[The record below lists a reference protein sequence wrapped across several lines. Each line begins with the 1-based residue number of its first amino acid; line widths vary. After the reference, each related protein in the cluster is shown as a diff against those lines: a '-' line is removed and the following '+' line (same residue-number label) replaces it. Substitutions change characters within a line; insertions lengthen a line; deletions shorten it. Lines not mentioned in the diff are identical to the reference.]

1 MSFRFDRQTNVSSFG
16 RNLLLFLELTYLTF
30 LILTLKNMLRKLFGS
45 NLHKKREDGEAGA
58 PQQQQPPASSFTAW
72 SQQELAAKK
81 KHKQQASSPS
91 PQNQNVLHDASTGW
105 MVAPDVNPP
114 RRSGRER
121 SSTTITID
129 GHTILKQNNYVVQG
143 GDYVFGSNATVDQ
156 QEVVKPPPKKKAKT
170 TTTSK
175 QPKQP
180 SQVQRLRQA
189 HNHRVMEAKQ
199 SKHLL
204 QQSFL
209 KQHVDRLQPF
219 IEPKVL
225 TQLQSVKSY
234 KYQAISIQDQPKL
247 IQTAVLR
254 DYQLLGL
261 QFLVNLHRQNVPMI
275 LGDEMG
281 LVRHFT
287 KSLYLL
293 PGRT

>member
-1 MSFRFDRQTNVSSFG
+1 
-16 RNLLLFLELTYLTF
+16 
-30 LILTLKNMLRKLFGS
+30 MLRKLFGS
-45 NLHKKREDGEAGA
+45 NLHQKRDASSGD
-58 PQQQQPPASSFTAW
+58 QQQPPPASFTAW
-72 SQQELAAKK
+72 SQRELAAKK
-81 KHKQQASSPS
+81 KHKQQATS
-91 PQNQNVLHDASTGW
+91 PQNQNVLNDASTSTGW
-105 MVAPDVNPP
+105 MVAPDVNPEP

-129 GHTILKQNNYVVQG
+129 GHTILKQNNYVVKG
-143 GDYVFGSNATVDQ
+143 GDYVFGSHTSNAEQ
-156 QEVVKPPPKKKAKT
+156 QEAVKPPPQKKAKT
-170 TTTSK
+170 TNSQNK

-189 HNHRVMEAKQ
+189 HNHKVMEAKQ
-199 SKHLL
+199 SKQHL

-209 KQHVDRLQPF
+209 KQHVDRLKPF
-219 IEPKVL
+219 VEPKVL
-225 TQLQSVKSY
+225 NQLQSVKAY
-234 KYQAISIQDQPKL
+234 KYQAISIPQQPKL
-247 IQTAVLR
+247 IQTAILR
-254 DYQLLGL
+254 EYQLLGL